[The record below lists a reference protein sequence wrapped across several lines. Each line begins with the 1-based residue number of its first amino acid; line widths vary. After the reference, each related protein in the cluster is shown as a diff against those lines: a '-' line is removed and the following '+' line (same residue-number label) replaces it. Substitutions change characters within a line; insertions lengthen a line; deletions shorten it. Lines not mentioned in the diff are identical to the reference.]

1 MWTPICLVHRGAS
14 PFPVPSAAPPPGYCV
29 GRLPPPNWR
38 GDAVD
43 NPCAMRSTRAQRARQ
58 LQYAVLVSLL
68 VTMLCLQPPVA
79 AEPPVSRGMA
89 LAYACAACHG
99 PNGRSQGTI
108 PSIDRLPTADF
119 VAALQAFRAETR
131 QGTVMYRIAKG
142 LDDADMTA
150 VAQYFAGQPKP

>member
-1 MWTPICLVHRGAS
+1 MWLLSFLGS
-14 PFPVPSAAPPPGYCV
+14 LF
-29 GRLPPPNWR
+29 
-38 GDAVD
+38 AVV
-43 NPCAMRSTRAQRARQ
+43 
-58 LQYAVLVSLL
+58 VLFQS
-68 VTMLCLQPPVA
+68 PVA

-99 PNGRSQGTI
+99 PDGRSQGPI
-108 PSIDRLPTADF
+108 PSIDRLSTADF

-150 VAQYFAGQPKP
+150 VAQYFAGQPQP